1 MQKIRIMII
10 ERRLIIREGIKQML
24 EQAMDISVKA
34 EVQTCGMAVDLLETL
49 NCDAILIGNND
60 HWPMELTDLQSIKS
74 RYPQIHVLLL
84 LTVGNP
90 ANSPLASFVDG
101 YVPLDI
107 DSARLVNTIR
117 GIVKRSPAQLK
128 RKKISP
134 QAAAPLHLCLSSR
147 ELQVVGLMAQGKT
160 ITQVATQ
167 MGLSHKTIST
177 YRHRALVKLN
187 CENNAQLMLYA
198 TRNDLAGYQELTA
211 EQFNSHDFSPLEP
224 LEKAAKRYI
233 GFT

>member
-24 EQAMDISVKA
+24 EQAMDISIKT
-34 EVQTCGMAVDLLETL
+34 EVQTCRMAMDLLPTL
-49 NCDAILIGNND
+49 ACDAILIGNND
-60 HWPMELTDLQSIKS
+60 QWPMELTDLQSIKS

-84 LTVGNP
+84 SPMVN
-90 ANSPLASFVDG
+90 AVSSPLANYADG

-107 DSARLVNTIR
+107 DSARLANTIR
-117 GIVKRSPAQLK
+117 GIVKRPPTQG
-128 RKKISP
+128 KKKKVPLQI
-134 QAAAPLHLCLSSR
+134 AAPLHHYLSSR

-160 ITQVATQ
+160 ITQVAAL

-198 TRNDLAGYQELTA
+198 TRNDLAEYQEPTVEPVDA
-211 EQFNSHDFSPLEP
+211 HDFLSENTW
-224 LEKAAKRYI
+224 KRLQSGI
-233 GFT
+233 